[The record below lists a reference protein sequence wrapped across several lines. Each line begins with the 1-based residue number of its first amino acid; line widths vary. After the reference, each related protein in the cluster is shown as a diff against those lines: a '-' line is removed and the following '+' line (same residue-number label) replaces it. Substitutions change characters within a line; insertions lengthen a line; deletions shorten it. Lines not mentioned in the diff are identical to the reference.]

1 MDLDQERVEARA
13 RVRQAQEREARA
25 WQAAHRPLIERATLT
40 MRHRTA
46 RVVPDAAADA
56 RDDGLGGDP
65 RGAVAG

>member
-1 MDLDQERVEARA
+1 MDVDQERVEARE

-25 WQAAHRPLIERATLT
+25 WQATHRPLIERATLT

-46 RVVPDAAADA
+46 RIVPDAAADA
-56 RDDGLGGDP
+56 RADGLGGDP